1 MFSSSH
7 VVELRHKLSIYEQLL
22 VKWSASLNL
31 VAKSTL
37 SNVWLR
43 HFEDSL
49 QLVPLL
55 SPSDRIVD
63 IGSGAGFPGMVLALC
78 GFNVTLIESDQK
90 KCVFLENVSRETNS
104 RVNVICSRIEKY
116 RPSIDDRFDIV
127 CSRGL
132 ASLSE
137 LAALSQNL
145 IRQGQSQGLFLKGAN
160 VDKEISEM
168 SIEQLGRIEKI
179 KSLLGSNSC
188 IIKYQ
193 F

>member
-1 MFSSSH
+1 MFSSSR
-7 VVELRHKLSIYEQLL
+7 VIRLRHKLDIYEKLL
-22 VKWSASLNL
+22 VKWSTSLNL
-31 VAKSTL
+31 VARSTL

-55 SPSDRIVD
+55 SRSDRIVD

-90 KCVFLENVSRETNS
+90 KCVFLENVSRETGS
-104 RVNVICSRIEKY
+104 SVEVICSRIEKY
-116 RPSIDDRFDIV
+116 CPPTDDRFDIV

-132 ASLSE
+132 ASLSV
-137 LAALSQNL
+137 LVALSHNL
-145 IRQGQSQGLFLKGAN
+145 IRKDHSRGLFLKGVS
-160 VDKEISEM
+160 VDTEISDM
-168 SIEQLGRIEKI
+168 GVGQISRIEKI
-179 KSLLGSNSC
+179 KSLLGSNSS